1 MPLTETKRS
10 RLVTLLSHT
19 LLIVIIFILPDLML
33 GLAMPRRWGFA
44 SFPMIYL
51 KSTLYVALFYLN
63 YLYIIDRTLC
73 RQGSP
78 RRIGRFV
85 LWNILLLVCALVL
98 SYLISNQWFPDP
110 RPRHHRPENY
120 VLWRSILRSASFL
133 FRDAVMICLT
143 VGLAVALRL
152 SARWKDIR
160 EEQQE
165 LLAAQRT
172 SELQNLKGQLN
183 PHFLFNSLNTIYALI
198 EVDGKVAQ
206 NAVHRLSTM
215 LRYVLYDEQG
225 LAELRREADFIEN
238 YVSMMKLRM
247 GKRPV
252 ELSIDIEAEADKRI
266 PALLFIPLVENAF
279 KYGSK
284 TSDNKPISISI
295 AARENTLEC
304 FTSNTFVPETSN
316 KDSSGIGLANLRR
329 RLALFYGQEAKLNV
343 AVDGNTFCTRLTLP
357 LDVTPKI
364 TNP

>member
-44 SFPMIYL
+44 AYPMIYL
-51 KSTLYVALFYLN
+51 KATLYITLFYIN
-63 YLYIIDRTLC
+63 YLYLIDRTLC
-73 RQGSP
+73 RQGAP

-85 LWNILLLVCALVL
+85 MWNFILLIAALAL
-98 SYLISNQWFPDP
+98 SYIISNQWFPAP

-120 VLWRSILRSASFL
+120 LFWRSILRSASFL

-143 VGLAVALRL
+143 IGLAVALRL

-206 NAVHRLSTM
+206 DAVHRLSTM

-225 LAELRREADFIEN
+225 LAELKREADFIEN

-252 ELSIDIEAEADKRI
+252 ELTIDVGAETDKRI

-284 TSDNKPISISI
+284 TSDNKPIVISI
-295 AARENTLEC
+295 FAKDNTLVC
-304 FTSNTFVPETSN
+304 DTSNTFVPDSSSKE
-316 KDSSGIGLANLRR
+316 SSGIGLANLRR
-329 RLALFYGQEAKLNV
+329 RLTLFYGQEAKLTVKVEGNV
-343 AVDGNTFCTRLTLP
+343 FSTHLSVP

-364 TNP
+364 TTQ